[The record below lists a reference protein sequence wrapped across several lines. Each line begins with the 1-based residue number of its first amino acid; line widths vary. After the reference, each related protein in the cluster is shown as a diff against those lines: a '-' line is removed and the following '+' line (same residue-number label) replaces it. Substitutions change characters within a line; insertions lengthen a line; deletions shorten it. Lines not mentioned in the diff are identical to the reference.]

1 MRKKIRR
8 ILSLD
13 NDDKLVDGL
22 RELEKELPSELTKM
36 LKNSAAAKAMESAL
50 TESIERGAKP
60 KRP

>member
-1 MRKKIRR
+1 
-8 ILSLD
+8 
-13 NDDKLVDGL
+13 
-22 RELEKELPSELTKM
+22 LEKELPSELTKM